1 MHIKDTFGQTD
12 ALISEKW
19 EIRIFKG
26 AMHGN
31 CKLRGIWVGLC
42 SDLHSTIADQNVMGV
57 EVSLMGSISII
68 WGNAKLTFNNKEIEL
83 WGSVNIHVKVK
94 TSGNMNRFTFHGS
107 KLASPSGVVRPVVD
121 IGEQEAAGNY
131 ITFILDINLQR
142 RRNVA
147 WSFG

>member
-1 MHIKDTFGQTD
+1 MH
-12 ALISEKW
+12 S
-19 EIRIFKG
+19 
-26 AMHGN
+26 N
-31 CKLRGIWVGLC
+31 SKLRSIGEFLG

-68 WGNAKLTFNNKEIEL
+68 WGNDKLTFNNKEIEL
-83 WGSVNIHVKVK
+83 WGSINIHVKVK